1 MVENMEGYMK
11 DMRFISCRYCEG
23 VGLVINSNLP
33 KDWKERVSWSGVGY
47 PDVFHLCSECLRQEK
62 EAKEEVVRN
71 AALQT
76 VKKAIREA
84 DSDKNSYDFDYYY
97 EARNSSFAEAAIKAY
112 NEHLWGKAEQAIE
125 FMGLEEDQNQ
135 ILRMFTAV
143 LIGKKED
150 R

>member
-23 VGLVINSNLP
+23 LGLVINSNLP

-47 PDVFHLCSECLRQEK
+47 PDVFHLCSECLREEK
-62 EAKEEVVRN
+62 ESREEVVRN

-76 VKKAIREA
+76 VKKAIKEVDENNEYGPHLDAR
-84 DSDKNSYDFDYYY
+84 DSH
-97 EARNSSFAEAAIKAY
+97 FAEAAVKAY